1 MGTIWQDLRYGAR
14 LLLKKPGFT
23 IAALARLTLGI
34 GASTTILCMID
45 AVLLAPLPFPEPDRL
60 LKLEERHP
68 GVSLAKIRTM
78 EPGGPNGGVAI
89 RVAGRRLSDAVGS
102 VRRGGP

>member
-23 IAALARLTLGI
+23 IAALAMLALGI
-34 GASTTILCMID
+34 GASTT
-45 AVLLAPLPFPEPDRL
+45 
-60 LKLEERHP
+60 ERYP
-68 GVSLAKIRTM
+68 GVSSYNFTHANYFDLARTPRTLHDM
-78 EPGGPNGGVAI
+78 AYRPWQFNLSGGREPETVDGYLV
-89 RVAGRRLSDAVGS
+89 SHAVGS